1 MINGEEKVN
10 LLGCIC
16 HRFQVIK
23 KLSRS
28 TALMGVVALFLVTG
42 SVRAVDDSAGPSTP
56 KVRIPI
62 LDDPEMADE
71 LISLNFE
78 NVDIRIVLK
87 TIGDITGINY
97 VLDDQV
103 QGQVTV
109 MSPTKTRLGDVYQV
123 LETILHIHGF
133 MAVPA
138 GDFVKV
144 FPTSN
149 VTQHEL
155 PIRIGSDPNQIPIN
169 DSMVTQLIPLTF
181 ADADEIAQV
190 VQPLITGKIKLSPYR
205 RTNSLIVTDTNAKIH
220 YLTRIIQQLDVEGAQ
235 EQVQVI
241 PLKHASAQVLSE
253 QLSRILSQRHAPLPS
268 STRARRAT
276 PISESVKVLA
286 DLRTNSIIVFTKAQD
301 LDIVTSLVKQL
312 DIPRSQSTHQ
322 MYLVYLKNAQAS
334 EVAESL
340 GQAAAN
346 LRLTGSV
353 DNTHPI
359 QITSDPGTNALLI
372 TASAQDYEIIADI
385 ITKLDIVREQIL
397 VELLIVEIST
407 DNLTEI
413 GVDWATLDEAV
424 AHEARFFG
432 RTNFGPRVDFLSG
445 NLEGLGVGLWKLTS
459 SGVGIGAILHALAK
473 ESSVNILSTPSI
485 VTSNHQPARIVVGE
499 NRAFAT
505 ETRLTEFTDF
515 ANPSA
520 IKTFEYR
527 DVGITLDIV
536 AHVSQG
542 GMVRLE
548 IESEFTKLIEDV
560 TNPST
565 DTPTISKRQAKTVIS
580 LQSGSTA
587 VIGGLIRDDTIQ
599 VEQKIPLLGDL
610 PIVGRLFRNKRDRS
624 QKTNLMIFI
633 TPTVMEDEAHLRQ
646 VTLNKKEQMQ
656 TAVGDQQALPS
667 LE

>member
-78 NVDIRIVLK
+78 NIDIRIVLK

-97 VLDDQV
+97 VLDDRV
-103 QGQVTV
+103 QGQVNV

-144 FPTSN
+144 IPTSN

-155 PIRIGSDPNQIPIN
+155 PVRIGSDPNQIPIN

-181 ADADEIAQV
+181 ADADEITQV
-190 VQPLITGKIKLSPYR
+190 VQPLITGEIKLSPYR

-268 STRARRAT
+268 STRARSAR
-276 PISESVKVLA
+276 PISESVQVLA
-286 DLRTNSIIVFTKAQD
+286 DLRTNSVIVFTKAQD
-301 LDIVTSLVKQL
+301 LDMVTSLVKQL

-322 MYLVYLKNAQAS
+322 LYLVYLKNAQAA

-353 DNTHPI
+353 DNTPPI

-372 TASAQDYEIIADI
+372 NASAQDYEIIADI

-397 VELLIVEIST
+397 VELLIVEIGT

-432 RTNFGPRVDFLSG
+432 QTNFGPRVDFLSG
-445 NLEGLGVGLWKLTS
+445 NLEGLGAGLWKLTS
-459 SGVGIGAILHALAK
+459 SGVGIGAILHALDK

-485 VTSNHQPARIVVGE
+485 VASNHQPARIVVGE
-499 NRAFAT
+499 NRPFAT

-560 TNPST
+560 TSPST
-565 DTPTISKRQAKTVIS
+565 DTPTTTKRQAKTVIS
-580 LQSGSTA
+580 LPSGSTA
-587 VIGGLIRDDTIQ
+587 VIGGLMRDDTIR

-610 PIVGRLFRNKRDRS
+610 PIVGRLFRNNRDRS
-624 QKTNLMIFI
+624 QKTNLLIFI
-633 TPTVMEDEAHLRQ
+633 TPTVMEDAAHLRQ
-646 VTLNKKEQMQ
+646 VTLSKKEQMQ
-656 TAVGDQQALPS
+656 TNS
-667 LE
+667 YR

>member
-97 VLDDQV
+97 VLDDRV

-144 FPTSN
+144 IPTSN

-155 PIRIGSDPNQIPIN
+155 PVRIGSDPNQIPIN

-181 ADADEIAQV
+181 ADADEITQV
-190 VQPLITGKIKLSPYR
+190 VQPLITGAIKLSPYR

-268 STRARRAT
+268 STRARSAR

-286 DLRTNSIIVFTKAQD
+286 DPRTNSVIVFTKAQD
-301 LDIVTSLVKQL
+301 LDMVTSLVKQL
-312 DIPRSQSTHQ
+312 DIPRSPSTHQ
-322 MYLVYLKNAQAS
+322 LYLVYLKNAQAA

-353 DNTHPI
+353 DNTPPI

-372 TASAQDYEIIADI
+372 NASAQDYEIIADI

-397 VELLIVEIST
+397 VELLIVEIGT

-432 RTNFGPRVDFLSG
+432 QTNFGPRVDFLSG

-485 VTSNHQPARIVVGE
+485 VASNHQPARIVVGE
-499 NRAFAT
+499 NRPFAT

-565 DTPTISKRQAKTVIS
+565 DTPTTTKRQAKTVIS
-580 LQSGSTA
+580 LPSGSTA
-587 VIGGLIRDDTIQ
+587 VIGGLMRDDTIR

-610 PIVGRLFRNKRDRS
+610 PIVGRLFRNNRDRS
-624 QKTNLMIFI
+624 QKTNLLIFI
-633 TPTVMEDEAHLRQ
+633 TPTVMEDAAHLRQ

-656 TAVGDQQALPS
+656 TAVGDQQASPS